1 MEGPSRSL
9 YRLSSHGVL
18 ASAVR
23 WKRERSPRWREC
35 SLARTRAR
43 YFIDVSVQT
52 IIITPREGAGCGG
65 FSLETKLAEV
75 TRARRQKN
83 EEWKR
88 EWKRDDGK
96 WRDDAECAIKY
107 FYGPQ
112 GQGRRIVIERNNYFT
127 RLSLR
132 LSLSLCAS
140 CRVHLHSKRL
150 WLNGD
155 HILFP
160 SSPPRGWIADLE
172 IPNSPVCGRGI
183 ELISLRFKHS

>member
-43 YFIDVSVQT
+43 HFIDVSAQT
-52 IIITPREGAGCGG
+52 IIITPREGAGCGS

-132 LSLSLCAS
+132 LSLFLSLSALRAECT
-140 CRVHLHSKRL
+140 CTR
-150 WLNGD
+150 NGCGWMA
-155 HILFP
+155 ITFCSLL
-160 SSPPRGWIADLE
+160 PPLE
-172 IPNSPVCGRGI
+172 AESRI
-183 ELISLRFKHS
+183 